1 MEQNTVPSTF
11 QASLKAGLIMGLI
24 SIVIIFLIYFID
36 SSLLASG
43 GFALISMV
51 VFLGLTIIFG
61 RQYRKDLGG
70 FLSFGLAFNFCFQSL
85 VFSGLLT
92 LIGQIL
98 LYHVIDPS
106 LPQVLTDLTFENSLK
121 MLELVGQDPDS
132 LPVESIDQIR
142 EQSES
147 NFTLAGQI
155 KNFGFAL
162 VGSAIIALILAAI
175 LKKRDKSLD
184 Y

>member
-1 MEQNTVPSTF
+1 MEETTAPTTF
-11 QASLKAGLIMGLI
+11 QASLRAGLIMGLI
-24 SIVIIFLIYFID
+24 SIAIIFLIYFFD

-43 GFALISMV
+43 GFGLISML
-51 VFLGLTIIFG
+51 VFLGLTIFLG
-61 RQYRKDLGG
+61 KQYRKDLGG
-70 FLSFGLAFNFCFQSL
+70 FISFGLSFNFCFQSL
-85 VFSGLLT
+85 VFSSFLT

-106 LPQVLTDLTFENSLK
+106 LPQVLADITFENSLK
-121 MLELVGQDPDS
+121 MVEIFGANPDS

-147 NFTLAGQI
+147 NFTLTGQI
-155 KNFGFAL
+155 KNFGYVL